1 MVEIRRMRESDA
13 ERVGAIQEESPEA
26 AQWKAEDYLGFETW
40 VAEADGQVVGFLA
53 LRETGGGEAE
63 VLNVAVDG
71 GWRRRGVARAMI
83 CKGLSGRFE
92 EVYLEVRE
100 SNAGA
105 RRLYGSMG
113 FGEVGVRPNYYKR
126 PRETGIVMKL
136 RK

>member
-1 MVEIRRMRESDA
+1 MVEIRRMRESDV
-13 ERVGAIQEESPEA
+13 ERVASIQQGSPES

-71 GWRRRGVARAMI
+71 AWRRRGVARAMI
-83 CKGLSGRFE
+83 EKGLEGRFE

-100 SNAGA
+100 SNQGA
-105 RRLYGSMG
+105 RGLYQSMG
-113 FGEVGVRPNYYKR
+113 FREVGVRPNYYER
-126 PRETGIVMKL
+126 PQEAGIVMKL
-136 RK
+136 QK

>member
-1 MVEIRRMRESDA
+1 MVEIRRMRETDVG
-13 ERVGAIQEESPEA
+13 RVGEIQAGSPEA
-26 AQWKAEDYLGFETW
+26 AQWKAEEYLGFETW

-71 GWRRRGVARAMI
+71 AWRRRGVARALI
-83 CKGLSGRFE
+83 EKGLGGRFE

-100 SNAGA
+100 SNEGA
-105 RRLYGSMG
+105 RGLYESMG
-113 FGEVGVRPNYYKR
+113 FGEVGVRPNYYER

-136 RK
+136 QK